1 MTVSTRTHTCFGL
14 RRPNNC
20 AKYRASPR
28 GLPPGF
34 GHTPRERSCLGAR
47 LRLPNLSIPERRRS
61 LGGSGP
67 ICLGIS
73 TPPATRAR
81 PHRGTCDNLGRTE
94 YGKPVEGRKDRDCEK
109 LLMRLAGI
117 IRDVEVFTSS
127 SRPKAA
133 LPTVYIPKRTYSS
146 GTFAHIRSRALAE
159 PLLCIYYQTNQ
170 TENH

>member
-1 MTVSTRTHTCFGL
+1 MMIDMGEQHARYAYC
-14 RRPNNC
+14 PDD
-20 AKYRASPR
+20 SP
-28 GLPPGF
+28 
-34 GHTPRERSCLGAR
+34 
-47 LRLPNLSIPERRRS
+47 
-61 LGGSGP
+61 
-67 ICLGIS
+67 
-73 TPPATRAR
+73 PPATRAR